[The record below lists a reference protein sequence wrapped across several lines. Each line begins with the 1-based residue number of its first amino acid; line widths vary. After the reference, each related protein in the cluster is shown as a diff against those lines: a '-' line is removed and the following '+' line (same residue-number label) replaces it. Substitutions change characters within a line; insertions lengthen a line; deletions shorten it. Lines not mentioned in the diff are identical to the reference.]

1 MDKEKYSIIFS
12 SLTGNTK
19 KLADTIR
26 AVLPAEDCDYFGA
39 LKAEEL
45 HSEILYIGFWTVR
58 ATRTVQP
65 WNYCQS

>member
-39 LKAEEL
+39 PKAKNLHLKYSISGSGRTRGNAD
-45 HSEILYIGFWTVR
+45 S
-58 ATRTVQP
+58 AT
-65 WNYCQS
+65 

>member
-39 LKAEEL
+39 PKAEEL
-45 HSEILYIGFWTVR
+45 HSETLYRVLDG
-58 ATRTVQP
+58 
-65 WNYCQS
+65 